1 MNSLPTIDGLDLR
14 LVLSHVD
21 DLAGAVAGRPELG
34 GLAKFDQAA
43 AAAEALRFRALG
55 RELEARLAEA
65 ETVARSGE
73 AGEAMEILLRAPS
86 VPLMG
91 RCLDGLGAERIAT
104 WDAWCAAQGLPA
116 SGVTLR
122 SEWEL
127 EDDPESRQ
135 WTDEAGAAFRRLAGW
150 PRLAEWLKQA
160 RELPGEARDG
170 YGEAL
175 AEARAARDR
184 GDEEACGEN
193 LARALAAAEALA
205 LLEEPPEEWRD
216 RVAELRHGLLPA
228 WVARCLSEGEPED
241 APALAAL
248 LLNTTAG
255 LGVPLEEIRS
265 RLGPGDAAL
274 VTHWGKDLATEME
287 VELEQAPGGEGSSSP
302 SFEEPFVPDLPEYSV
317 KTPPP
322 IPVLEPGWGALG
334 GRGSSYQLH
343 LPRPRHSRPKKTPTS
358 SALLKVSAGT
368 ITLLVLSVIVF
379 QGWRMQQDARK
390 RDHAQLITGIQEDL
404 RRGDYERAE
413 ARVWGAKQEAPVDA
427 TLDEMDQV
435 LAERRLLKEH
445 LQAVALSKPGESL
458 PGLGAPLTRNDPDLA
473 ALRQWIG
480 GFSPLQGRPTGS
492 AQEDLAAVSRW
503 LAGWQSSQSIGG
515 VCDNLGVVEEA
526 RKANEAVIARARS
539 WVGDYGRDPSA
550 ESRVALQQLLREDH
564 AAAMFP
570 ELRSNLEGKPSV
582 AIRQPGTVVATPIPR
597 PSAMVPEAKPGPI
610 SASSFPTKA
619 SSTTGPSEAIEVIN
633 LLIEKP
639 DSEKTFAVP
648 KAFGNSRGGEIE
660 VPFEKAVFSHGQL
673 WLPVAAFK
681 DWLKSAGP
689 VTRTRY
695 SLLAQGRTIGS
706 FSSEADRFRCV
717 SSRPF
722 ALWEDG
728 RVRLFSILPG
738 LYQAES
744 ITLSGRDELNPA
756 EYLPLDAPWG
766 ELSLSA
772 NRGGGAAEVKIS
784 LPLAAGGSLPK
795 SLAEGFRSSLENAT
809 KPSPIREGAQL
820 FRQWFWDPSLTGTG
834 GLLEGI
840 QGLKGEEDSKYVG
853 FLKRVEVVDNSACA
867 LGLVSEEFPKGRT
880 KIDAFVIEV
889 PKFQSFIDSSYGR
902 STPKGM
908 DTLVAGFLS
917 KLSRALYDSKD
928 PVTTRYRSGSGPTR
942 YFPWGHDVFLID
954 VSKRVELKQIVRD
967 FDTLLAGK
975 ARGFE
980 VATNAMTSDRSME
993 LAQKN
998 HQLLK
1003 QKLEE
1008 LAKVLGKIQV
1018 FLDWG
1023 DLQFPD
1029 RNVPIQK
1036 RFELAMTEAQKVTL
1050 GKEDQEFLARIESG
1064 DLTGLTFMV
1073 EVHP

>member
-1 MNSLPTIDGLDLR
+1 MNPHPAIDGLDPR

-21 DLAGAVAGRPELG
+21 DLAGAVAGRPEWG
-34 GLAKFDQAA
+34 GLAKADQAE

-65 ETVARSGE
+65 ETAARRGE
-73 AGEAMEILLRAPS
+73 AGEAVEILLRPPS

-91 RCLDGLGAERIAT
+91 RCLDGLDAERIAS
-104 WDAWCAAQGLPA
+104 WDAWCGTQGLPV
-116 SGVTLR
+116 SGVNLR
-122 SEWEL
+122 SEREL
-127 EDDPESRQ
+127 EDDPEVPE
-135 WTDEAGAAFRRLAGW
+135 WIDEAGAAFRRLAGW
-150 PRLAEWLKQA
+150 PALGAALKQE
-160 RELPGEARDG
+160 RELPGEAREG

-175 AEARAARDR
+175 AAARAARDR

-205 LLEEPPEEWRD
+205 LLEEPPEGWRD

-228 WVARCLSEGEPED
+228 WVARCLSECEPED

-255 LGVPLEEIRS
+255 LGVPLEEIQS

-274 VTHWGKDLATEME
+274 VTHWSKDLATEME
-287 VELEQAPGGEGSSSP
+287 VELEVSPGQEDDFSP
-302 SFEEPFVPDLPEYSV
+302 SFEERSASV
-317 KTPPP
+317 RSDYFGKTPPP
-322 IPVLEPGWGALG
+322 IPILEEGGGALG
-334 GRGSSYQLH
+334 GSGSTELLH

-368 ITLLVLSVIVF
+368 ITLLVLGVVVF
-379 QGWRMQQDARK
+379 QGWRMRQEARK

-404 RRGDYERAE
+404 RRGDYEMAE
-413 ARVWGAKQEAPVDA
+413 ARVWGAKQEEPTDA

-480 GFSPLQGRPTGS
+480 GFSPLQGRPSGS
-492 AQEDLAAVSRW
+492 ALVDLAAVSRW

-515 VCDNLGVVEEA
+515 ICQNLGVMEEA

-539 WVGDYGRDPSA
+539 WVEDYGRDPSL
-550 ESRVALQQLLREDH
+550 ESRAALRQLLTENH
-564 AAAMFP
+564 AAEMFP
-570 ELRSNLEGKPSV
+570 ELRNNLVGNSSV
-582 AIRQPGTVVATPIPR
+582 SSREPASAVAAPVPR
-597 PSAMVPEAKPGPI
+597 PPSMVPVAKPGP
-610 SASSFPTKA
+610 SSSPSFPGKA
-619 SSTTGPSEAIEVIN
+619 SSPAGPSGAMEVTS

-639 DSEKTFAVP
+639 DSEKMFAAPNV
-648 KAFGNSRGGEIE
+648 FGKTRGGEIE
-660 VPFEKAVFSHGQL
+660 VPFEKAVFSQGQL

-681 DWLKSAGP
+681 DWLRSAGP
-689 VTRTRY
+689 VTRNGST
-695 SLLAQGRTIGS
+695 LAAKGRSVGS
-706 FSSEADRFRCV
+706 FSREADRFGRA
-717 SSRPF
+717 SSKPF
-722 ALWEDG
+722 AFWEDG
-728 RVRLFSILPG
+728 RVRIYSILPG

-744 ITLSGRDELNPA
+744 IALSGQDELNPA
-756 EYLPLDAPWG
+756 DFLPLDAPRG
-766 ELSLSA
+766 GLSLSA
-772 NRGGGAAEVKIS
+772 KRGGGAAEVKIP

-795 SLAEGFRSSLENAT
+795 SLVEGFRSSMENAT
-809 KPSPIREGAQL
+809 NPSPVREGAQL
-820 FRQWFWDPSLTGTG
+820 FRQWFWDPTLTGTG

-853 FLKRVEVVDNSACA
+853 LFKRVDVVDNSPCA

-889 PKFQSFIDSSYGR
+889 PKFQSFIDSSYSR

-967 FDTLLAGK
+967 FDLLLAGK
-975 ARGFE
+975 AKGFE
-980 VATNAMTSDRSME
+980 GANNTVNSDSTMA
-993 LAQKN
+993 LAARN

-1008 LAKVLGKIQV
+1008 LAKVLGKIQI

-1029 RNVPIQK
+1029 RNVPMQK
-1036 RFELAMTEAQKVTL
+1036 RFELALKEAGTVTL
-1050 GKEDQEFLARIESG
+1050 GQEDQQFLARIESG

>member
-1 MNSLPTIDGLDLR
+1 
-14 LVLSHVD
+14 
-21 DLAGAVAGRPELG
+21 
-34 GLAKFDQAA
+34 
-43 AAAEALRFRALG
+43 
-55 RELEARLAEA
+55 
-65 ETVARSGE
+65 
-73 AGEAMEILLRAPS
+73 
-86 VPLMG
+86 
-91 RCLDGLGAERIAT
+91 
-104 WDAWCAAQGLPA
+104 
-116 SGVTLR
+116 
-122 SEWEL
+122 
-127 EDDPESRQ
+127 
-135 WTDEAGAAFRRLAGW
+135 
-150 PRLAEWLKQA
+150 
-160 RELPGEARDG
+160 
-170 YGEAL
+170 
-175 AEARAARDR
+175 
-184 GDEEACGEN
+184 
-193 LARALAAAEALA
+193 ALAAAEALA
-205 LLEEPPEEWRD
+205 LLEEPPEAWRD
-216 RVAELRHGLLPA
+216 RVAELRHGLLLA
-228 WVARCLSEGEPED
+228 WVARCLSECDPGD

-274 VTHWGKDLATEME
+274 VTHWSKDLATEME
-287 VELEQAPGGEGSSSP
+287 VELEPTPGVESGSSP
-302 SFEEPFVPDLPEYSV
+302 AFEERFVPDLPEYSG

-334 GRGSSYQLH
+334 GSGSSDQPH

-379 QGWRMQQDARK
+379 QGWRNQQEARK

-413 ARVWGAKQEAPVDA
+413 ARVWGAKQEELDDA

-445 LQAVALSKPGESL
+445 LQAVALSKPSESL

-473 ALRQWIG
+473 ALRQWMG
-480 GFSPLQGRPTGS
+480 GFSPLQGRPSGS
-492 AQEDLAAVSRW
+492 APVDLAAVSRW

-515 VCDNLGVVEEA
+515 ICQNLGVVEEA
-526 RKANEAVIARARS
+526 RNANEAVIARARS

-550 ESRVALQQLLREDH
+550 ESRVALQQLVKENH
-564 AAAMFP
+564 AAEMFP
-570 ELRSNLEGKPSV
+570 DLRNTLEGKSSMPSREP
-582 AIRQPGTVVATPIPR
+582 AAVVAAPVPR
-597 PSAMVPEAKPGPI
+597 PPSIVPVAKPGPP
-610 SASSFPTKA
+610 SSPSFPGKA
-619 SSTTGPSEAIEVIN
+619 SSPAGPSGAMEVTS

-639 DSEKTFAVP
+639 DSEKMFAAP
-648 KAFGNSRGGEIE
+648 KAFGNTRGGEIE

-673 WLPVAAFK
+673 WLPLAAFK
-681 DWLKSAGP
+681 DWLKSAGA
-689 VTRTRY
+689 VTRNGS
-695 SLLAQGRTIGS
+695 SLVAKGRSVGS
-706 FSSEADRFRCV
+706 FSREATRFGSP
-717 SSRPF
+717 SSKPF
-722 ALWEDG
+722 ALWEEG
-728 RVRLFSILPG
+728 RVRMFSILPG

-744 ITLSGRDELNPA
+744 IILSGQDELNPA

-766 ELSLSA
+766 GLSLSA
-772 NRGGGAAEVKIS
+772 KREGGPTEVKIS

-795 SLAEGFRSSLENAT
+795 SLAEGFRSSMENAT
-809 KPSPIREGAQL
+809 NPSPIREGAQL

-853 FLKRVEVVDNSACA
+853 LFKRVDVVDNSACA
-867 LGLVSEEFPKGRT
+867 LGLVSDEFPKVRT
-880 KIDAFVIEV
+880 KIDAFFIEV

-954 VSKRVELKQIVRD
+954 VSRRVELKQIVRD
-967 FDTLLAGK
+967 FDSLLAGK
-975 ARGFE
+975 AKGFE
-980 VATNAMTSDRSME
+980 GANNTVNSDRNMA
-993 LAQKN
+993 LAARN

-1003 QKLEE
+1003 QKLVD
-1008 LAKVLGKIQV
+1008 LAKDLGKIQV

-1029 RNVPIQK
+1029 RNVPMQK
-1036 RFELAMTEAQKVTL
+1036 RFELAMTEAQKVSL
-1050 GKEDQEFLARIESG
+1050 GQADQEFLARIESG

-1073 EVHP
+1073 EVNP